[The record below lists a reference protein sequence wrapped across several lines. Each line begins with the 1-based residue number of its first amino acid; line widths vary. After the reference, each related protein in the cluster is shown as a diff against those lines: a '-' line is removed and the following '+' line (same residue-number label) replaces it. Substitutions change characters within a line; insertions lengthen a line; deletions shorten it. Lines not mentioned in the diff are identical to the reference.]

1 MSALFDGWFGFIFEA
16 MMFFEISK
24 GNLWK
29 GQGVL
34 RKLETCFC
42 VFLIMAGLLVFGAG
56 TYTSVEAIIQNYRAG
71 LVKSPFGCASNAV

>member
-1 MSALFDGWFGFIFEA
+1 MSALFDGWFGAIFEA

-24 GNLWK
+24 GNLWR
-29 GQGVL
+29 GQSVL

-42 VFLIMAGLLVFGAG
+42 ILLIPIGLFVFGAG
-56 TYTSVEAIIQNYRAG
+56 TYTSAEAIKLNYQQG